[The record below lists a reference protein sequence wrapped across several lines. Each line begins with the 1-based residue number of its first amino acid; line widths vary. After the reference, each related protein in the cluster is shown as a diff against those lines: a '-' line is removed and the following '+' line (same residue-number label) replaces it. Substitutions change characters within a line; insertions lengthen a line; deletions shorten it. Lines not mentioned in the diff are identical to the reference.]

1 MHFTPTSSSW
11 LHLLERVFGDLTTT
25 QIRRGVFR
33 SVPELIAAIDAY
45 ITPRNA
51 HPTPFVWTKPAQ
63 NILAT
68 VHRARLA
75 LDKTRTA

>member
-1 MHFTPTSSSW
+1 V
-11 LHLLERVFGDLTTT
+11 ERVFGDLTAT

-45 ITPRNA
+45 TTPRNTQ
-51 HPTPFVWTKPAQ
+51 PTPFVWTNTAQ
-63 NILAT
+63 EILAK
-68 VHRARLA
+68 VNRARIA